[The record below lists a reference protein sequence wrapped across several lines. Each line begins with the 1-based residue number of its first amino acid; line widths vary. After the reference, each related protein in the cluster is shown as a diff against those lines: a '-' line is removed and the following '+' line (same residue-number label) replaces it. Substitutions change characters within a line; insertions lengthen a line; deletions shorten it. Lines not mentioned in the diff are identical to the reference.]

1 MTFKRPG
8 MVTRECTG
16 PLVTLLD
23 RCGDLFRSWDLSA
36 VPAMAFDEKRQPSQN
51 LCPQPLGGEIARE
64 PHRLST
70 KIKDFTHAVEKSVLP
85 PKPFAKWLHLL
96 FRQRQMPS

>member
-8 MVTRECTG
+8 MVTHECTG

-36 VPAMAFDEKRQPSQN
+36 VPAMAFDEKKQP
-51 LCPQPLGGEIARE
+51 E
-64 PHRLST
+64 PES
-70 KIKDFTHAVEKSVLP
+70 LP
-85 PKPFAKWLHLL
+85 ATPWW
-96 FRQRQMPS
+96 